1 MWKSL
6 TQSIT
11 ESLFRALAVFFPPTG
26 ETLPLDPALILVF
39 STTGIGDA
47 LFDTAAVHSLKLAYP
62 ESKIV
67 VCAHR
72 KRSTVF
78 LHDSD
83 VDEVVPYGKSPV
95 YAFRLLRRFRR
106 NRPELVILLNIN
118 PEVVPIAYCV
128 NRRALFG
135 GDWRCGNYGFLLSH
149 GVQLPE
155 EGHILRL
162 GAAIAHAAGGAEDAY
177 TMIYQPKTSER
188 ETIRE
193 RFVDWIDQPFVIFQ
207 AGGGEVVL
215 GATGLSTPMSGISN
229 GSSGTIGCRS
239 FLPGAGIMRMR
250 LGRSSL
256 PVLVS
261 STSATR
267 QRLRKLPCCLP
278 TRLCLSARIP
288 ESSSWPTQQGALRW
302 PFSITPVPV
311 R

>member
-135 GDWRCGNYGFLLSH
+135 ETGD
-149 GVQLPE
+149 V
-155 EGHILRL
+155 
-162 GAAIAHAAGGAEDAY
+162 
-177 TMIYQPKTSER
+177 
-188 ETIRE
+188 
-193 RFVDWIDQPFVIFQ
+193 
-207 AGGGEVVL
+207 
-215 GATGLSTPMSGISN
+215 
-229 GSSGTIGCRS
+229 
-239 FLPGAGIMRMR
+239 GIMDSYYPM
-250 LGRSSL
+250 GSNF
-256 PVLVS
+256 
-261 STSATR
+261 
-267 QRLRKLPCCLP
+267 LRKGIFSGLVQPSHMQQVVPRML
-278 TRLCLSARIP
+278 TR
-288 ESSSWPTQQGALRW
+288 
-302 PFSITPVPV
+302 
-311 R
+311 